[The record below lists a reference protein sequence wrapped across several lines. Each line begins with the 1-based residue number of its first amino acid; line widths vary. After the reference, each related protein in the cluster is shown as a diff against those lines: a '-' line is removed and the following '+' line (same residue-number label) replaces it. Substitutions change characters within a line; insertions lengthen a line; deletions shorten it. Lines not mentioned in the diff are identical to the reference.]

1 MFNAQSRRQS
11 PRLSPPIRR
20 RPRNR
25 AQRLRR
31 SARPPLFLP
40 QSQHSRL
47 NHRSVRVSRRKE
59 AIREAQRGHPRH
71 ERRSRQSACWV
82 KEKHR
87 LNFPLLSDPTH
98 KTIQKFGVW
107 QKKQFMGRT
116 FMGIVRSSFLI
127 GKTGKIEELW
137 PIVRAKGHA
146 SEVLKVISKKQ
157 PAARV
162 AAA

>member
-1 MFNAQSRRQS
+1 M
-11 PRLSPPIRR
+11 
-20 RPRNR
+20 
-25 AQRLRR
+25 
-31 SARPPLFLP
+31 SADPVKALASF
-40 QSQHSRL
+40 
-47 NHRSVRVSRRKE
+47 
-59 AIREAQRGHPRH
+59 
-71 ERRSRQSACWV
+71 
-82 KEKHR
+82 KEKYR

-107 QKKQFMGRT
+107 QKKKFMGRT
-116 FMGIVRSSFLI
+116 FMGIIRSSFLI

-162 AAA
+162 ATA